1 MYANIF
7 SKSDTGAQ
15 AAWKGFSSQ
24 TIYIASRIITDE
36 DGSEYYPED
45 IEDLVI
51 KKKGIV
57 TEAVQI
63 KNLSAELTLSDL
75 ATSQTSR
82 GGEGF
87 FRRMCSL
94 HSLNPGFHSV
104 RIVHF
109 GTLGS
114 ELYGIQQGNE
124 EIKKRVLRR
133 LKEKHGL
140 TEEEACWLLGSLC
153 FEKADVEKLNADIL
167 AQIKTYVQ
175 VMCVPDLAKE
185 LLIQYVSKLSASKGF
200 TTLKMWQEQMHAIG
214 VSIAAMDGF
223 YKEYHKSLVRL
234 SDLRLQNSEEE
245 LRKEFGQGVSAH
257 PEHIRCN
264 LDLRRCHWLDLI
276 CEKLEEQRAVVIKG
290 VSGQGKSALSYR
302 YLMDAYPEECV
313 FCVRAIA
320 AEEQA
325 QNLAAALEGLGK
337 HNKELIIY
345 IDVQPGETL
354 WAFLLQELQARG
366 VETPVLISIRDEDYN
381 ATPMNGKAVQYE
393 VIELDLS
400 KNEAEYIYDE
410 LTKTQPHFAHRTFEE
425 AWQSFGAQGPLIEF
439 MYLLTNNQTLKQR
452 LQNQLDALLLERVP
466 DEWLELLQIV
476 CYAGRLGCSV
486 NIKRLKN
493 AVPCASMQA
502 AVRRLK
508 DEYLIREV
516 GKDKLEAMHPVR
528 AQIVFDILQGQ
539 IYTDVQDITF
549 KTLSCVAS
557 KNVRIILLEYFSS
570 EKYCLEDILHFSRL
584 EFYDWLGYADAV
596 KTMLWLD
603 AKRYVENNLDF
614 IRDFIKKH
622 GKAWLCFLPLDLSG
636 IERSG
641 ELIADRM
648 KELSVFSK
656 KEELQKTI
664 DEVKACLTS
673 VSVEYQATDC
683 FIKNSVYPPTLPETD
698 EERNAFGYA
707 LFWMAKRETSVNLP
721 FSADDIA
728 ACICKGGLQASA
740 DAVRGLLEHKELE
753 KSGQISI
760 SIMAKRLIS
769 EWKLLSFKETEDT
782 VACKFIPPM
791 ITEKLDSDEIKSVNH
806 YWRMK
811 LLNILKQIYP
821 DKEYID
827 IKLIGVEL
835 LRDQGIKAID
845 QKLHI
850 HKSNRPNAWVTE
862 LNGWVKIRIDYSMRP
877 LTWQQ
882 YVAEIDELRANACE
896 LISSTIQLIDDIYKK
911 GRYTKA
917 RWENVEKGINIFS
930 VHTFAENRLP
940 RAAVDPY
947 CLYSEGQTNLPDA
960 EYYTMRKLL
969 SVKKYEKFRKGL
981 NDVYTSLD
989 NFYRQFAEVLLARI
1003 HKKNFDTIENP
1014 RLAMLNL
1021 YSAAKALVGFQEE
1034 YDSLFARYSSL
1045 PEMFAQQET
1054 ETVLTL
1060 INVWRHVLDYP
1071 PRGQAVAYDAR
1082 QRYRKG
1088 VNFFQDTLVK
1098 AAAAIHAEMVKT
1110 EKHAYLLAEYNML
1123 EDRTLEQEYTDTVLK
1138 LRNVF
1143 TNAVL
1148 WNSDRWYVETQPL
1161 ELAYVPVIRGV
1172 YFPVSYTIP
1181 FYKVFDTE
1189 KEQIAKPMFPCENET
1204 ALAERM
1210 DSEGTEKRWMNGIKK
1225 LSEMRVYLQRYWQV
1239 MQEEV
1244 DEKCIAN
1251 LKNFVEE
1258 QVEQLRQI
1266 WNEFITFL
1274 ELLVKEVKRDAA
1286 GEKLELL
1293 KGIQIFFRSFDE
1305 IEDCIKYQKNPEEI
1319 IQALDVVSGG
1329 IMQLQC
1335 F

>member
-1 MYANIF
+1 MHANIF

-51 KKKGIV
+51 KKRGMV

-63 KNLSAELTLSDL
+63 KNLTAELTLSDL
-75 ATSQTSR
+75 AASQTSR

-94 HSLNPGFHSV
+94 HSLNPGFHCV

-109 GTLGS
+109 GALGS
-114 ELYGIQQGNE
+114 ELYGIQQGNG
-124 EIKKRVLRR
+124 EIKKWVLRR
-133 LKEKHGL
+133 LKERHGL
-140 TEEEACWLLGSLC
+140 TEEEADWLLDALC
-153 FEKADVEKLNADIL
+153 FEKADTEKLNANIL

-175 VMCVPDLAKE
+175 VMCAPDLAKD
-185 LLIQYVSKLSASKGF
+185 LLIQYVSRLSGSKGF

-234 SDLRLQNSEEE
+234 SELRLQSSVEE
-245 LRKEFGQGVSAH
+245 LQKEFGQGVSAH
-257 PEHIRCN
+257 PEHIRRN
-264 LDLRRCHWLDLI
+264 LDFRRSYWMDMI
-276 CEKLEEQRAVVIKG
+276 YKKLEEQRAVVVKG

-366 VETPVLISIRDEDYN
+366 VEIPVLISIRDEDYN
-381 ATPMNGKAVQYE
+381 VTPMNGKSIQYE
-393 VIELDLS
+393 VVELALS

-410 LTKTQPHFAHRTFEE
+410 LTKIRPHFAHRTFEE
-425 AWQSFGAQGPLIEF
+425 AWQVFGAQGPLIEF
-439 MYLLTNNQTLKQR
+439 MYLLTNNHTLKQR
-452 LQNQLDALLLERVP
+452 LQNQLEALLLERIP

-486 NIKRLKN
+486 NIKSLKST
-493 AVPCASMQA
+493 VPCASVQA

-508 DEYLIREV
+508 DEYLLRMV

-528 AQIVFDILQGQ
+528 AQIVFDILKSQ
-539 IYTDVQDITF
+539 IYTDMQTITF

-557 KNVRIILLEYFSS
+557 KNVRIILLNYFSS
-570 EKYCLEDILHFSRL
+570 EKYCLEDVLHFSRI
-584 EFYDWLGYADAV
+584 EFYDWLGYADTV

-614 IRDFIKKH
+614 IRDFIKRH

-636 IERSG
+636 IERAG

-648 KELSVFSK
+648 KEIPIFSK

-683 FIKNSVYPPTLPETD
+683 FIKNSVYPRTLPETD
-698 EERNAFGYA
+698 EERSAFGYS
-707 LFWMAKRETSVNLP
+707 LFWIGKRKTGINLP

-728 ACICKGGLQASA
+728 ARICKGGLQASA
-740 DAVRGLLEHKELE
+740 DAVRGLLEQKELE
-753 KSGQISI
+753 ESGQISI
-760 SIMAKRLIS
+760 SIIAKRLIS

-791 ITEKLDSDEIKSVNH
+791 ITEKTDSDEIKSVNH

-827 IKLIGVEL
+827 IKLIGVDL

-850 HKSNRPNAWVTE
+850 HKRNRHDAWVTE
-862 LNGWVKIRIDYSMRP
+862 LNGWVKIRIDYSIRP

-882 YVAEIDELRANACE
+882 YVAEIDELRINSYE
-896 LISSTIQLIDDIYKK
+896 LILATIQMLDDIYKK

-917 RWENVEKGINIFS
+917 RWKKVENRIKIFS
-930 VHTFAENRLP
+930 VNIFAENRLP
-940 RAAVDPY
+940 RVAVDPY
-947 CLYSEGQTNLPDA
+947 CLYSEGQVNLPAA
-960 EYYTMRKLL
+960 EYYTMRQLL
-969 SVKKYEKFRKGL
+969 SVKKYEKFRKSL

-989 NFYRQFAEVLLARI
+989 NFYRQFAKVLLARI
-1003 HKKNFDTIENP
+1003 HKQNLDTIDNP
-1014 RLAMLNL
+1014 KLAMFNL
-1021 YSAAKALVGFQEE
+1021 YAVAKALMGFQKE

-1054 ETVLTL
+1054 EAVLTL
-1060 INVWRHVLDYP
+1060 VNVWRHILDYP
-1071 PRGQAVAYDAR
+1071 PRGQAIAYDAR
-1082 QRYRKG
+1082 QRYRHG
-1088 VNFFQDTLVK
+1088 VNYFQDTLVK
-1098 AAAAIHAEMVKT
+1098 AAAAIHAEIVKT

-1138 LRNVF
+1138 LKNVF

-1172 YFPVSYTIP
+1172 YFPVAYTIP
-1181 FYKVFDTE
+1181 FYKIFDTE
-1189 KEQIAKPMFPCENET
+1189 KERIAKPMLLCEIET

-1210 DSEGTEKRWMNGIKK
+1210 DSEETEKRWTNGIKK
-1225 LSEMRVYLQRYWQV
+1225 LSEIRVYLQRYWQIV
-1239 MQEEV
+1239 QEEV
-1244 DEKCIAN
+1244 DKKCIAN
-1251 LKNFVEE
+1251 LKEFLEE
-1258 QVEQLRQI
+1258 QIEQLRKI
-1266 WNEFITFL
+1266 WNEFTSL
-1274 ELLVKEVKRDAA
+1274 EPLVKEAKKDAA

-1293 KGIQIFFRSFDE
+1293 KGMQIVFHSFDE
-1305 IEDCIKYQKNPEEI
+1305 IENCIKNQKNPEEI
-1319 IQALDVVSGG
+1319 IQAIDIVSGI

-1335 F
+1335 S